1 VFGRSGRVD
10 PIEVSGPS
18 PGFVRNTG
26 SSGDPS
32 VAVGK
37 ITTAKQMSM
46 PTSNDQLAD
55 VAAAGGTVY
64 SGKTV
69 VRLKTG
75 GLMDVTNYDAS
86 GAGTTTTN
94 VPWPVN
100 GVLYVKNNGACTGEY
115 PTAAKYTESATCGNV
130 YVSGTYGQSLTIAA
144 ANDVIVR
151 PTLGGKLSN
160 KSNDGSLIRQSGTDA
175 TLGLIANNFVRVAH
189 PIVRNTDGS
198 CNDNLDTTND
208 PVVMNVQIDAAILS
222 LQHSFIVDNYNCGRL
237 ATLTVNG
244 AIAQKY
250 RGPVGTGNGAN
261 PATGFLKNY
270 TYDDRFRY
278 RSPPYFMNPVDAS
291 WDIIRSHEQ
300 VPAR

>member
-1 VFGRSGRVD
+1 
-10 PIEVSGPS
+10 
-18 PGFVRNTG
+18 
-26 SSGDPS
+26 
-32 VAVGK
+32 
-37 ITTAKQMSM
+37 
-46 PTSNDQLAD
+46 
-55 VAAAGGTVY
+55 
-64 SGKTV
+64 
-69 VRLKTG
+69 
-75 GLMDVTNYDAS
+75 MDVTNYDAS

-189 PIVRNTDGS
+189 PIARNTDGS